1 MGWKKA
7 INQETIH
14 YSIANT
20 NEKKKGLEK
29 RRKLLKVKER
39 QATLLLGL
47 ILTAFIASWLP
58 FFVGFLFK

>member
-1 MGWKKA
+1 MS
-7 INQETIH
+7 E
-14 YSIANT
+14 
-20 NEKKKGLEK
+20 EKKKGLEK

-58 FFVGFLFK
+58 FFVSYLIK